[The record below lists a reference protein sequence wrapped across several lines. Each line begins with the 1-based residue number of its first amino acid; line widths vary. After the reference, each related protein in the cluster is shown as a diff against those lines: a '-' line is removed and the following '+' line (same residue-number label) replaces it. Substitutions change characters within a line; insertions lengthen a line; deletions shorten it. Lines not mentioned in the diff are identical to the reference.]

1 MGELFLVSVNYEPK
15 ILPRNPFSPVA
26 FTGVL
31 TGPLECGFL
40 GPPDLFLECLE
51 FSDLGLDD

>member
-1 MGELFLVSVNYEPK
+1 MGELYLVSVNYEPK
-15 ILPRNPFSPVA
+15 ILPRNPLSPVA

-31 TGPLECGFL
+31 AGALECDFL
-40 GPPDLFLECLE
+40 DLPDLFLECVE